1 MKTISLLGCGSLGF
15 PLAIQLLQKGYCVKG
30 STTAPAKLQELK
42 KAGIIPYLIQLDK
55 EMPADFFVADILVLT
70 LPYKRSFSDPKI
82 YKNQIQI
89 ISEKVRVSSIK
100 HIVFTSS
107 SSVYPKDGKIYST
120 SDEFEPA
127 NLRAKILLECEQIL
141 NNLNNISTITIRLGG
156 IYHGSLIKQSKTPRR
171 LVSHKE
177 ALKHIEHGINRL
189 GENDCVNGFNIS

>member
-15 PLAIQLLQKGYCVKG
+15 PLALKLLQKGYCVKG
-30 STTAPAKLQELK
+30 STTTPAKLQKLK

-55 EMPADFFVADILVLT
+55 GIPTDFFVADILVLT
-70 LPYKRSFSDPKI
+70 LPYKRSFPDPNI

-107 SSVYPKDGKIYST
+107 SSVYPKDGKIYLT
-120 SDEFEPA
+120 SDEFVPT
-127 NLRAKILLECEQIL
+127 NLRAKILLESEQLL

-156 IYHGSLIKQSKTPRR
+156 IYHGALIKQSITPRR